1 MKAEVE
7 KKSRIQS
14 SEIETS
20 LVLWFKHNHTVRMNE
35 HLNVKTL
42 WIDLQALKVSIHAT
56 IVRIFIQREVF
67 IH

>member
-1 MKAEVE
+1 MKAEVQHN

-42 WIDLQALKVSIHAT
+42 
-56 IVRIFIQREVF
+56 
-67 IH
+67 